1 MRKSFKHILLA
12 GLTVASSAV
21 AMNAQT
27 PLESL
32 NAYPYDIKVEKVGT
46 DYNVTY
52 RLNAP
57 AESAKVVLLVKNVP
71 VKEYAGTT
79 NAEYTDDTKTA
90 VNNLNTVT
98 IPEADIP
105 KDATVSF
112 GVTVQGATVAE
123 PTISS
128 KYYKF
133 YHPAGVAVDNDTD
146 SPNFGRVLVTEAMSA
161 PETGYQSS
169 GGNQGIYAFDATLT
183 PIKNADGGYV
193 FKGGQTYQ
201 GKFAN
206 GKTAYDPRKIRIADD
221 GRIFLSGQNQ
231 NGVAL
236 WSVNPLN
243 LNDDFT
249 PVIHGTSDESY
260 NINDADGNFV
270 AAPNVS
276 FDLRGED
283 ENLTVLALSS
293 SIGGLDFVASAYRTD
308 EYNLGEAKEWTEA
321 PSKAIEA
328 LTGKYSVTTGNTSVT
343 YDEDGGIW
351 FASSRSTAKDTEPTL
366 VHINADGVE
375 DYKIAAN
382 GTLDVDFFGGAGIR
396 FNQDYSLLAI
406 ATSGSTITVFK
417 VTKDTNGAPL
427 LVKQYSFA
435 TEIGRNCNDMAFDC
449 ANNLYFVGNS
459 KEFLRVAAL
468 PRESGEITVA
478 APSEYNVEIS
488 SDDYPAVLYLIG
500 LDNNWDPTFGQML
513 DKTGE
518 GVYTTNISGPCN
530 FGIVSKLDADWDV
543 VNANRWG
550 FAMSEDNKEVN
561 INETTSIVKD
571 AGAIR
576 VTATPASGSFKVTVD
591 LKNLTILVAGEVVVT
606 YPEKLYAIG
615 HFSDETWAQSSTT
628 HVANA
633 TSEGVYQIDDLEIVD
648 GDGAGY
654 GYFAFTATPSEIWDE
669 VNATRYGP
677 VTKDYELADNTPTE
691 IGLNGDTSFKILAG
705 KYNITVNLVEGF
717 VLTVKQDGDSVEKA
731 AADAVKVAAGAGEIR
746 VLGNVESVSIYNTA
760 GQAVVL
766 NSKDN
771 AFQVARGIY
780 VVVVNGKSTKV
791 MVK

>member
-71 VKEYAGTT
+71 VKEYTGTT
-79 NAEYTDDTKTA
+79 IAEYTDDTKTA
-90 VNNLNTVT
+90 VNNLNTVVV
-98 IPEADIP
+98 PEADIP

-123 PTISS
+123 PTVSS
-128 KYYKF
+128 KYYNF
-133 YHPAGVAVDNDTD
+133 YHPAGVVVDNNTD
-146 SPNFGRVLVTEAMSA
+146 SPNFGRVLVTEAMDPGKA
-161 PETGYQSS
+161 GYHSTD
-169 GGNQGIYAFDATLT
+169 GKQGVYAFDPTLT

-201 GKFAN
+201 GKFSN
-206 GKTAYDPRKIRIADD
+206 GNTAYDPRKIRIADD
-221 GRIFLSGQNQ
+221 GRVFLSGQNQ

-236 WSVNPLN
+236 WEVNPLN

-283 ENLTVLALSS
+283 EGLTILALSS
-293 SIGGLDFVASAYRTD
+293 NVNGFSYVASGFRTD
-308 EYNLGEAKEWTEA
+308 EYNLGEEKEWTGA
-321 PSKAIEA
+321 PSKAIEV
-328 LTGKYSVTTGNTSVT
+328 LTGQYSVTPINTSVT

-351 FASSRSTAKDTEPTL
+351 FVSNRATAKETEPTL
-366 VHINADGVE
+366 VHINAEGVE
-375 DYKIAAN
+375 DYKIAEN
-382 GTLDVDFFGGAGIR
+382 GTLDVGFFGGAGIR
-396 FNQDYSLLAI
+396 FNQDFSLLAVG
-406 ATSGSTITVFK
+406 TSDKTITVFK
-417 VTKDTNGAPL
+417 VTKDNNGAPL
-427 LVKQYSFA
+427 LVKQYSFES
-435 TEIGRNCNDMAFDC
+435 TIGRNCNDLAFDS

-459 KEFLRVAAL
+459 GEYLKVAAL

-478 APSEYNVEIS
+478 APSEYDVEIS
-488 SDDYPAVLYLIG
+488 SDDYPAVLYMIG
-500 LDNNWDPTFGQML
+500 LGNNWDPTFGQLL

-518 GVYTTNISGPCN
+518 GVYTTSVTGPCN

-550 FAMSEDNKEVN
+550 FAMSDDNKAVTV
-561 INETTSIVKD
+561 NETTSIVKD
-571 AGAIR
+571 QGAIR
-576 VTATPASGSFKVTVD
+576 VADEGEFTVTVD
-591 LKNLTILVAGEVVVT
+591 LKNLTILVAGEAVVT
-606 YPEKLYAIG
+606 YPEQLYAIG

-648 GDGAGY
+648 CGDGSGY
-654 GYFAFTATPSEIWDE
+654 GYFAFTATPSKIWDE

-677 VTKDYELADNTPTE
+677 VVKDYELADNTPTE

-705 KYNITVNLVEGF
+705 KYNITVNLVEGY
-717 VLTVKQDGDSVEKA
+717 VLAVKQGGDSVEKA
-731 AADAVKVAAGAGEIR
+731 AADAVKVVAGAGEIR
-746 VLGNVESVSIYNTA
+746 VIGNVSNVSIYNTA

-780 VVVVNGKSTKV
+780 VVVVDGKSTKV